1 MCAAAWS
8 VPGGRRSAQFVME
21 VETMRGTRPAP
32 VRRVA
37 AGVLVGALALAL
49 LAVSDDTPR
58 VESAKPVRPTPTP
71 TTTPPP
77 AVGLMVMAYNIH
89 HGENTKQQYDLQA
102 IADVINAQR
111 PVLAALNEVDKAW
124 GERSNF
130 DDQPAK
136 LAQMTGMIPC
146 YGPNLTSGSAQYG
159 NLILSTYPTLECK
172 NTLRTASPGRVS
184 SSRKT
189 RTNSGAN
196 RTSSAARAAGSAS
209 CGAFGSRI
217 TLLTRVVLP
226 WGSRRR
232 GGGRGGP

>member
-102 IADVINAQR
+102 IADIINAQR

-146 YGPNLTSGSAQYG
+146 LS
-159 NLILSTYPTLECK
+159 LIHISEPT
-172 NTLRTASPGRVS
+172 RPY
-184 SSRKT
+184 
-189 RTNSGAN
+189 
-196 RTSSAARAAGSAS
+196 
-209 CGAFGSRI
+209 
-217 TLLTRVVLP
+217 
-226 WGSRRR
+226 
-232 GGGRGGP
+232 